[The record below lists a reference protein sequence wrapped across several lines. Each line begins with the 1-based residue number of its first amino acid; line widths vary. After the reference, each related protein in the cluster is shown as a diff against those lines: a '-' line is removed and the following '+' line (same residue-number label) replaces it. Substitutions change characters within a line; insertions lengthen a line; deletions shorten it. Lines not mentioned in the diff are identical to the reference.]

1 MNKSNKNVVI
11 NYINIALVLVLILT
25 LVASVNCYITQ
36 YEKIYRTN
44 ELTAKLEE
52 EINNGEKLRIEYE
65 KRTNIREVEDYAV
78 NVLGLQKYSNY
89 QVEYITKQNSN
100 KTVMFEQEA
109 STESVLSR
117 VATVF
122 SIIAEYFD

>member
-109 STESVLSR
+109 PTESVLSR

>member
-1 MNKSNKNVVI
+1 MNKSKKNVVI
-11 NYINIALVLVLILT
+11 NYINVALVLVLIIT

-44 ELTAKLEE
+44 ELSAKLEE

-78 NVLGLQKYSNY
+78 NVLGLQKYNNY
-89 QVEYITKQNSN
+89 QVEYITKQNKS
-100 KTVMFEQEA
+100 KGKKKC
-109 STESVLSR
+109 VL
-117 VATVF
+117 
-122 SIIAEYFD
+122 

>member
-1 MNKSNKNVVI
+1 MNKSKKNVVI
-11 NYINIALVLVLILT
+11 NYINVALVLVLIIT

-44 ELTAKLEE
+44 ELSAKLEE

-78 NVLGLQKYSNY
+78 NVLGLQKYNNY
-89 QVEYITKQNSN
+89 QVEYITKQNVN
-100 KTVMFEQEA
+100 KTVMFEQETQ
-109 STESVLSR
+109 TESVISR

>member
-89 QVEYITKQNSN
+89 QVEYITKLNSN

-109 STESVLSR
+109 PTESVLSR